1 MQSNPEPGATK
12 ARPDGR
18 KPLLLYIDPAVI
30 QALKI
35 EALGAN
41 THAYLIV
48 EKLLKQHQEAKASE
62 AP

>member
-1 MQSNPEPGATK
+1 MQSKSEASVAK

-30 QALKI
+30 QALKV

-48 EKLLKQHQEAKASE
+48 EKLLKEHQATQ
-62 AP
+62 APKSR